1 VTTRTIL
8 TDLRAYID
16 DLIPGYAVKYFRWTD
31 ADESSQEPF
40 VMLRFPG
47 SGNSDP
53 LLQRIDVLLTLVQQ
67 PAGAVSGHDTMAA
80 IARRVR
86 EGGGHGNV
94 LRFEVLSEPAGP
106 MYLENGRPVWV
117 MDVRCYTEGN

>member
-16 DLIPGYAVKYFRWTD
+16 DLIQGYAVKYFRWTD
-31 ADESSQEPF
+31 ADESSESPF
-40 VMLRFPG
+40 VMMRFPG

-80 IARRVR
+80 IVRRIR
-86 EGGGHGNV
+86 EGGGYGDV

-117 MDVRCYTEGN
+117 ADIRCYTEGN